1 MRQRILLLM
10 ALISLTGLGGAAG
23 QDAYTDGQNAVRNVF
38 PQGGQEL
45 LDASEVQALPSYSD
59 TPAEQSYFNNPS
71 AMNGAGQTALA
82 GNTAAGTAYTRAIS
96 PNYLDPAATRT
107 LLAAGLAV
115 EADPLAVVGPDLG
128 LSGQYGACT
137 DQAVYDTTTGRY
149 GCEVSGTSRTED
161 QTCDYTGRPRT
172 ITTWIYAVGAPADL
186 TQFSN
191 EPNCTQL
198 GEIQLPGIGN
208 SGIWEFQCSAQV
220 ATTAPFHTTSQQN
233 GYDLNPAM
241 CASFYGRGEC
251 TGHSE
256 ICVAGPAVSGYGAAS
271 GVVDFA
277 SYIDYHPD
285 LLAAFTTG
293 SYTPCNGTTKA
304 QCGAIHWN
312 AHGRGEGRY
321 LPRGGECWRMRVT
334 ASCEVMTGQVLNT
347 CALPDPACQLVQNT
361 CLSTASDG
369 TCITE
374 HHEYA
379 CPQTQIQTGTVSL
392 CSQNVYC
399 ITGDCFPAIEPEP
412 SDQFAKASAAFA
424 AVFEGAQQLD
434 QNSLTI
440 FDGENLKCGKAIFG
454 AFNCCK
460 DEGFLNQIGLNQ
472 CNADEQRLA
481 QSQGMSECTYVG
493 TYCSD
498 KSFFGVCLKK
508 RRSYCCHG
516 SRLSRII
523 TEQGRAQLGR
533 SYVSAKDPD
542 CSGFSVA
549 EFASLDIGA
558 MDLSE
563 FYADLENSL
572 TIPDPAAA
580 SAAIQRRFPN
590 HGN

>member
-1 MRQRILLLM
+1 MRRRWIFLVALTCLLPV
-10 ALISLTGLGGAAG
+10 GRGFG
-23 QDAYTDGQNAVRNVF
+23 QDAYTNGHNAVRDVF

-59 TPAEQSYFNNPS
+59 TPAERSYFNNPS
-71 AMNGAGQTALA
+71 AMNGAGQSALA
-82 GNTAAGTAYTRAIS
+82 GTGAAGTAYTRAIS
-96 PNYLDPAATRT
+96 PNYLDPAASRT

-115 EADPLAVVGPDLG
+115 EADPLAVIGANVG

-149 GCEVSGTSRTED
+149 GCEVSGTSRNED
-161 QTCDYTGRPRT
+161 QSCDYTGRPSDQ
-172 ITTWIYAVGAPADL
+172 TTWVYTTRVFDQRNLLVAQPGCREISPTVIPGPVPRSSWEIECSSQIATSIPAR
-186 TQFSN
+186 TV
-191 EPNCTQL
+191 T
-198 GEIQLPGIGN
+198 
-208 SGIWEFQCSAQV
+208 
-220 ATTAPFHTTSQQN
+220 QQN
-233 GYDLNPAM
+233 GYDLNPST

-251 TGHSE
+251 TGHAE
-256 ICVAGPAVSGYGAAS
+256 ACIAGPAVNGYGVAGGAI
-271 GVVDFA
+271 DYA

-293 SYTPCNGTTKA
+293 SFTPCNGTTKA
-304 QCGAIHWN
+304 QCGLIHWS
-312 AHGRGEGRY
+312 AHGRSEGRY
-321 LPRGGECWRMRVT
+321 LPRGGECWRMRLT

-347 CALPDPACQLVQNT
+347 CSLPDPACQLVQNT
-361 CLSTASDG
+361 CLSTAANG
-369 TCITE
+369 TCLSE
-374 HHEYA
+374 HHEYS
-379 CPQTQIQTGTVSL
+379 CPAREIQTGTVSL

-412 SDQFAKASAAFA
+412 SDQFQRASAAFA
-424 AVFEGAQQLD
+424 AVFEGADQLD
-434 QNSLTI
+434 QNALTI
-440 FDGENLKCGKAIFG
+440 FDGDNLKCGKAIFG

-460 DEGFLNQIGLNQ
+460 DEGILGDIGLNQ
-472 CNADEQRLA
+472 CNTEEQRLA
-481 QSQGMSECTYVG
+481 QSQDLNECTYVG

-498 KSFFGVCLKK
+498 KTFFGVCLKK
-508 RRSYCCHG
+508 QRSYCCHG

-533 SYVSAKDPD
+533 SYGDARNPD

-549 EFASLDIGA
+549 EFAALDIGA

-563 FYADLENSL
+563 FYEDLESSL

-580 SAAIQRRFPN
+580 SAAIQGRLPN

>member
-1 MRQRILLLM
+1 MKRRWLFVL
-10 ALISLTGLGGAAG
+10 ALSCSLPPGSGFS
-23 QDAYTDGQNAVRNVF
+23 QDAYRDGQNAVRDVF

-45 LDASEVQALPSYSD
+45 MDASAVQTLPSYSD
-59 TPAEQSYFNNPS
+59 TPAERSYFNNHA
-71 AMNGAGQTALA
+71 AMASAGQSAL
-82 GNTAAGTAYTRAIS
+82 GGTGAAGTAYTRAIS

-115 EADPLAVVGPDLG
+115 EADPLAVVGADVG

-137 DQAVYDTTTGRY
+137 DSPVYDTTTGRY
-149 GCEVSGTSRTED
+149 GCEVSGTSRNED
-161 QTCDYTGRPRT
+161 QTCDYAGGPRQEAV
-172 ITTWIYAVGAPADL
+172 WIYVTSVS
-186 TQFSN
+186 TQRN
-191 EPNCTQL
+191 ALVAEPQCRETSATIIP
-198 GEIQLPGIGN
+198 GSEPIDVWEIQ
-208 SGIWEFQCSAQV
+208 CTSA
-220 ATTAPFHTTSQQN
+220 ANTTLVPRIVTRRN
-233 GYDLNPAM
+233 GYDLNPSSCVAFQ
-241 CASFYGRGEC
+241 ARGEC
-251 TGHSE
+251 TGHVE
-256 ICVAGPAVSGYGAAS
+256 ACVAGPAVSGYGVAS
-271 GVVDFA
+271 GAIDYA

-293 SYTPCNGTTKA
+293 SFTPCRGLTKA
-304 QCGAIHWN
+304 ACGQVHWQR
-312 AHGRGEGRY
+312 HGSGEGRY
-321 LPRGGECWRMRVT
+321 LPRGGECWRMRVS

-347 CALPDPACQLVQNT
+347 CSVPDPACQLVQTT
-361 CLSTASDG
+361 CLSSASDG
-369 TCITE
+369 TCISE
-374 HHEYA
+374 HHEYS
-379 CPQTQIQTGTVSL
+379 CPAQQIQTGTVSV

-412 SDQFAKASAAFA
+412 SDQFQRASAAFA

-434 QNSLTI
+434 ENSLTI

-460 DEGFLNQIGLNQ
+460 DEGILNDIGLNQ

-481 QSQGMSECTYVG
+481 QSQGLHECTYVG

-498 KSFFGVCLKK
+498 KTFFGVCLKK
-508 RRSYCCHG
+508 QRSYCCQG

-533 SYVSAKDPD
+533 SYGDPKNPD
-542 CSGFSVA
+542 CSGFTVA

-563 FYADLENSL
+563 FYEDLENSL

-580 SAAIQRRFPN
+580 SAAIQRRLPS

>member
-1 MRQRILLLM
+1 MKRRWLLVLALSCLM
-10 ALISLTGLGGAAG
+10 PSGSGFS
-23 QDAYTDGQNAVRNVF
+23 QDAYRDGQNAVRDVF

-45 LDASEVQALPSYSD
+45 MDASSVLALPSYSD
-59 TPAEQSYFNNPS
+59 TPSERSYFSNPS
-71 AMNGAGQTALA
+71 AMNSAGQSAL
-82 GNTAAGTAYTRAIS
+82 GGSNAAATAYTRAIS

-115 EADPLAVVGPDLG
+115 EADPLAVVGADVG

-137 DQAVYDTTTGRY
+137 DSAVYDTTTGRY
-149 GCEVSGTSRTED
+149 GCEVSGTSRNED
-161 QTCDYTGRPRT
+161 QTCDYTGGPRVETVWVYVTSASIQRDALVAEAQCRETSAT
-172 ITTWIYAVGAPADL
+172 II
-186 TQFSN
+186 
-191 EPNCTQL
+191 
-198 GEIQLPGIGN
+198 PGIEP
-208 SGIWEFQCSAQV
+208 IHVWEIECSSA
-220 ATTAPFHTTSQQN
+220 ANTTLVPRIVTRQN
-233 GYDLNPAM
+233 GYDLNPSS
-241 CASFYGRGEC
+241 CAAFQARGEC
-251 TGHSE
+251 TGHVE
-256 ICVAGPAVSGYGAAS
+256 ACIAGPAVSGYGVAS
-271 GVVDFA
+271 GAIDYA

-293 SYTPCNGTTKA
+293 SFTPCRGLTKA
-304 QCGAIHWN
+304 ACGQVHWQR
-312 AHGRGEGRY
+312 HGAGEGRY
-321 LPRGGECWRMRVT
+321 LPRGGECWRMRIT

-347 CALPDPACQLVQNT
+347 CSLPDPSCQLVQAT
-361 CLSTASDG
+361 CLSSSSDG
-369 TCITE
+369 TCISE
-374 HHEYA
+374 HHEYS
-379 CPQTQIQTGTVSL
+379 CPAQQIQTGTVSV

-424 AVFEGAQQLD
+424 AAFEGAQQLD
-434 QNSLTI
+434 ENSLTI

-460 DEGFLNQIGLNQ
+460 DEGILNDIGLNQ

-481 QSQGMSECTYVG
+481 QSQGLHECTYVG

-498 KSFFGVCLKK
+498 KTFFGVCLKK
-508 RRSYCCHG
+508 KRSYCCHG

-533 SYVSAKDPD
+533 SYGDAKNPD
-542 CSGFSVA
+542 CSGFTVA

-563 FYADLENSL
+563 FYSDLENSL
-572 TIPDPAAA
+572 NIPDPAAA
-580 SAAIQRRFPN
+580 SAAIQRRLPN

>member
-1 MRQRILLLM
+1 MKRRWLFALALSCLLP
-10 ALISLTGLGGAAG
+10 SGSGFS
-23 QDAYTDGQNAVRNVF
+23 QDAYRDGQNAVRDVF

-45 LDASEVQALPSYSD
+45 MDASAIQSLPSYSD
-59 TPAEQSYFNNPS
+59 TPAERSYFNNPS
-71 AMNGAGQTALA
+71 AMDSAGQSAL
-82 GNTAAGTAYTRAIS
+82 GGTGAAGTAYTRAIS

-107 LLAAGLAV
+107 LLAAGIAV
-115 EADPLAVVGPDLG
+115 EADPLAVVGADVG

-137 DQAVYDTTTGRY
+137 DSAVYDTTTGRY
-149 GCEVSGTSRTED
+149 GCEVSGTSRNED

-172 ITTWIYAVGAPADL
+172 ITTWIYAVGTPADL

-198 GEIQLPGIGN
+198 GEMQLPGIGN
-208 SGIWEFQCSAQV
+208 SGIWEFQCSGQV
-220 ATTAPFHTTSQQN
+220 ATTAPFYTTSQQN
-233 GYDLNPAM
+233 GYDLNPST
-241 CASFYGRGEC
+241 CASFYARGEC

-256 ICVAGPAVSGYGAAS
+256 VCVAGPAVSGYGVAD

-369 TCITE
+369 TCISE
-374 HHEYA
+374 HHEYS
-379 CPQTQIQTGTVSL
+379 CPAQQIQTGTVSV

-424 AVFEGAQQLD
+424 AVFEGASQLD
-434 QNSLTI
+434 ENSLTI

-460 DEGFLNQIGLNQ
+460 DEGILNDIGLNQ

-481 QSQGMSECTYVG
+481 QSQGLHECTYVG

-498 KSFFGVCLKK
+498 KTFFGVCLKK
-508 RRSYCCHG
+508 QRSYCCHG

-533 SYVSAKDPD
+533 SYGDAKNPD
-542 CSGFSVA
+542 CSGFTVA

-572 TIPDPAAA
+572 TIPDPATA
-580 SAAIQRRFPN
+580 SAVIQRRLPN